1 MAARFLR
8 TCRSKV
14 RTSKYHSEG
23 STPPLPVGF
32 EFRAAWHRP
41 ARVSRAPSKEGARKG
56 EGKLRRSCAH
66 PRAGASR
73 RRARPAPVPDWP
85 VVPSRASRWPPSS
98 LSSPLLS
105 SLFRL
110 ADTVVPLSFTRR
122 PLSTRFSTFF
132 FISAHLSD
140 TYPVASS
147 RRTRRSSRGTPEIG
161 GGKISRRA
169 DNATRGDFPLRERLK
184 LRESESLG
192 ARESSRYSIACFPL
206 SFTVSV
212 SLSLS
217 ILLVC
222 LLRFSYRFSAGS
234 PPRAIRRHL
243 SVSLYFFSS
252 RLVVEKVN

>member
-14 RTSKYHSEG
+14 RASKYHSEG
-23 STPPLPVGF
+23 PTPPLPVGF

-41 ARVSRAPSKEGARKG
+41 AGVSCAPSKEGARKG

-98 LSSPLLS
+98 LPSPFLS

-110 ADTVVPLSFTRR
+110 ADIVVPFKLQPGAPSC
-122 PLSTRFSTFF
+122 PLALLHLF

-147 RRTRRSSRGTPEIG
+147 RRTRRSRAGRLRSAEEKSRAEPITRPEV
-161 GGKISRRA
+161 
-169 DNATRGDFPLRERLK
+169 TFPYERG
-184 LRESESLG
+184 
-192 ARESSRYSIACFPL
+192 
-206 SFTVSV
+206 
-212 SLSLS
+212 
-217 ILLVC
+217 
-222 LLRFSYRFSAGS
+222 
-234 PPRAIRRHL
+234 
-243 SVSLYFFSS
+243 
-252 RLVVEKVN
+252 

>member
-23 STPPLPVGF
+23 STPSLPVGF

-98 LSSPLLS
+98 LSSPLLF

-110 ADTVVPLSFTRR
+110 ADTVVASSFTRR

-132 FISAHLSD
+132 FLSLL
-140 TYPVASS
+140 TYPILIRS
-147 RRTRRSSRGTPEIG
+147 RRVVELVDRRAGRPRSVEEKSRGEPITRPEV
-161 GGKISRRA
+161 
-169 DNATRGDFPLRERLK
+169 TFPYEREVK
-184 LRESESLG
+184 T
-192 ARESSRYSIACFPL
+192 ARE
-206 SFTVSV
+206 
-212 SLSLS
+212 
-217 ILLVC
+217 
-222 LLRFSYRFSAGS
+222 
-234 PPRAIRRHL
+234 
-243 SVSLYFFSS
+243 
-252 RLVVEKVN
+252 

>member
-98 LSSPLLS
+98 LSSPRCSGSPIPS
-105 SLFRL
+105 SRWASHGAPCPL
-110 ADTVVPLSFTRR
+110 ASP
-122 PLSTRFSTFF
+122 PFF
-132 FISAHLSD
+132 LSAHLSD

-184 LRESESLG
+184 LRESGSLG
-192 ARESSRYSIACFPL
+192 ARESSRYSIACFPPLVYRLCL
-206 SFTVSV
+206 SF
-212 SLSLS
+212 SLDPPRLFITS
-217 ILLVC
+217 
-222 LLRFSYRFSAGS
+222 FSYRFSAGS

-243 SVSLYFFSS
+243 SVSLDFFSS